1 MDGLMD
7 EWWMDEKWSNSIS
20 VVVHNVYVHYCK
32 LLTSTVVLDFTAISP
47 CKVLII
53 SSQSFSCITQ
63 TDRQTC
69 TQTHTDRHVHRHRQT
84 ERRADMYTD
93 TDRQTDR
100 QTERQT
106 DTETYIDRDTH
117 RNHEYSSSLT
127 YCTTIPLVLVFHR
140 DLWYSQLLVAQTFFL
155 VCLTLFLMHVLL
167 ALVFSEEQ
175 RAKRRLKEKKVRI

>member
-1 MDGLMD
+1 
-7 EWWMDEKWSNSIS
+7 MDEKWSNSIS

-63 TDRQTC
+63 TQ
-69 TQTHTDRHVHRHRQT
+69 
-84 ERRADMYTD
+84 

-117 RNHEYSSSLT
+117 TEIMNIHPVYILYNHTSCSSLSQG
-127 YCTTIPLVLVFHR
+127 PLV
-140 DLWYSQLLVAQTFFL
+140 
-155 VCLTLFLMHVLL
+155 
-167 ALVFSEEQ
+167 
-175 RAKRRLKEKKVRI
+175 